1 MQRNGQKRDKNGGRG
16 EMTGKQVPP
25 PSALMEKVFGMDF
38 FQKSFCGVFDVLLAD
53 SPIALFIN

>member
-1 MQRNGQKRDKNGGRG
+1 
-16 EMTGKQVPP
+16 MTGKQVPPP